1 MSGPLAIAAVT
12 AVLKD
17 VLNNGFV
24 DHDLSTVGSFSVT
37 AVPPDRITTGATEP
51 NQLNLFLYQV
61 TPNQGW
67 RNADLPSRDSN
78 GERVSNPPLAL
89 DLHYLLTAYGSQD
102 FNAEILLGYAMQI
115 LHETTQITRK
125 NIRRALETGAA
136 GEGGAP
142 IDPDVSFPPLSP
154 PRPFPSPFGSL
165 SAIDLADQVEL
176 IKITPH
182 YLTTEELSKLWTAMQ
197 ARYRQSMAYQVSVVL
212 IQSTK
217 PAKAALP
224 VIKRGEQDRG
234 VEALANASSTFPSLD
249 SIHIGPVADANLEQL
264 PRSYPSA
271 QLGLQLILQG
281 QNLDGD
287 TVQVTFKH
295 TRYGEVTHPQHLASQ
310 IIVVPPAQRTATKI
324 TVSLPDAPAAWRVG
338 LYNVTVTVTKG
349 TKNHNTNAVPLV
361 LAPRIDTILPA
372 NPIARAGSDA
382 TLTIT
387 CSPIVIQEQP
397 ATLLLP
403 DREVIA
409 NQRLINTAPLVF
421 VINNA
426 PIVTDV
432 PVRLRIDGVDSMPF
446 ERTFDANGNPL
457 PLAFAANQKV
467 TIV

>member
-24 DHDLSTVGSFSVT
+24 DHDLSVVGSFLVT

-78 GERVSNPPLAL
+78 GERVTNPPLAL

-115 LHETTQITRK
+115 LHEMPVLSRKDIRTT
-125 NIRRALETGAA
+125 LGSPLP
-136 GEGGAP
+136 GGTV
-142 IDPDVSFPPLSP
+142 IPPLL
-154 PRPFPSPFGSL
+154 FGNL
-165 SAIDLADQVEL
+165 SALDLAEQVEQ

-234 VEALANASSTFPSLD
+234 AEVLADASSTFPSLD
-249 SIHIGPVADANLEQL
+249 SIHIGPPEDANLEPL

-295 TRYGEVTHPQHLASQ
+295 TRYGEVTHPQHLAPQ
-310 IIVVPPAQRTATKI
+310 IIVVPLVQRTETKI
-324 TVSLPDAPAAWRVG
+324 TISLPDAPAAWRVG
-338 LYNVTVTVTKG
+338 LYSVAVTVTKG
-349 TKNHNTNAVPLV
+349 TKDHSTNELPLV
-361 LAPRIDTILPA
+361 LAPRID
-372 NPIARAGSDA
+372 PIIPNSITRVGLDA
-382 TLTIT
+382 TLTLT
-387 CSPIVIQEQP
+387 CSPQVIQEQT
-397 ATLLLP
+397 AALLLP
-403 DREVIA
+403 DREVTLP
-409 NQRLINTAPLVF
+409 NHPTGTTLVF

-426 PIVTDV
+426 PVVTDV
-432 PVRLRIDGVDSMPF
+432 PVRIRIDGIDSMPF
-446 ERTFDANGNPL
+446 GRKFDVNGNPL
-457 PLAFAANQKV
+457 PLAFVDNQKV
-467 TIV
+467 SIS

>member
-1 MSGPLAIAAVT
+1 MSGPLAIAGVT

-24 DHDLSTVGSFSVT
+24 DHDLSVVGSFLVT

-67 RNADLPSRDSN
+67 RNAGLPSRDSN
-78 GERVSNPPLAL
+78 GGRVTNPPLAL

-115 LHETTQITRK
+115 LHEMPALSRKDIRTTLGS
-125 NIRRALETGAA
+125 ALP
-136 GEGGAP
+136 GGTV
-142 IDPDVSFPPLSP
+142 IPPLL
-154 PRPFPSPFGSL
+154 FGNL
-165 SAIDLADQVEL
+165 SAVDLAEQVEQ

-197 ARYRQSMAYQVSVVL
+197 ARYRQSVAYQVSVVL

-217 PAKAALP
+217 PVKAALP
-224 VIKRGEQDRG
+224 VINRGEQDRG
-234 VEALANASSTFPSLD
+234 AEVLADARSTFPSLD
-249 SIHIGPVADANLEQL
+249 SIHIGPVADANLEPL

-271 QLGLQLILQG
+271 QLGLQVILQG

-310 IIVVPPAQRTATKI
+310 IIVVPPVQRTATKI
-324 TVSLPDAPAAWRVG
+324 AVSLPDAPAAWRVG
-338 LYNVTVTVTKG
+338 LYSVAVTVTKG
-349 TKNHNTNAVPLV
+349 TKDHNTNELPLV
-361 LAPRIDTILPA
+361 LAPRIDSITPA
-372 NPIARAGSDA
+372 NPIVRVGSDA

-387 CSPIVIQEQP
+387 CSPIAIKEQP

-403 DREVIA
+403 DLEVIA
-409 NQRLINTAPLVF
+409 NQRLINTDPLVF

-426 PIVTDV
+426 PVVTNV
-432 PVRLRIDGVDSMPF
+432 PVRIRIDGVDSMPF
-446 ERTFDANGNPL
+446 GRTFDANGNPL

>member
-17 VLNNGFV
+17 VLNNGFI

-37 AVPPDRITTGATEP
+37 ALPPDRITTGTQEP

-67 RNADLPSRDSN
+67 RNVGLPSRDSN
-78 GERVSNPPLAL
+78 SERLTNPPLAL
-89 DLHYLLTAYGSQD
+89 DLHYLLTSYGSQD

-115 LHETTQITRK
+115 LHESPVLSRRDIRTTLR
-125 NIRRALETGAA
+125 
-136 GEGGAP
+136 
-142 IDPDVSFPPLSP
+142 SP
-154 PRPFPSPFGSL
+154 SPVGSGILPSPFGNL
-165 SAIDLADQVEL
+165 SALDLADQVEQ

-182 YLTTEELSKLWTAMQ
+182 YLSTEELSKLWTAMQ

-224 VIKRGEQDRG
+224 VISRGEQDRG
-234 VEALANASSTFPSLD
+234 VEALANARSNFPSLE
-249 SIHIGPVADANLEQL
+249 SIHIGPLEDANLDPL

-287 TVQVTFKH
+287 TVQVNFKH
-295 TRYGEVTHPQHLASQ
+295 TRYAEKSHPQFLLPKKLA
-310 IIVVPPAQRTATKI
+310 VLPALRTATKI
-324 TVSLPDAPAAWRVG
+324 AISLPEDVPAMTEWRAGLYTVSVI
-338 LYNVTVTVTKG
+338 VTKG
-349 TKNHNTNAVPLV
+349 AKELFSNELPLV
-361 LAPRIDTILPA
+361 LAPRIDGITPA
-372 NPIARAGSDA
+372 NPIVRAGLDA

-387 CSPIVIQEQP
+387 CSPRVIKEQT

-403 DREVIA
+403 DREIIV
-409 NQRLINTAPLVF
+409 NQRLADNAPLVF
-421 VINNA
+421 VISNA
-426 PIVTDV
+426 PIVTDA
-432 PVRLRIDGVDSMPF
+432 PVRLRIEGVDSMPF
-446 ERTFDANGNPL
+446 ERNYDANGNPL
-457 PLAFAANQKV
+457 PLAFADNQKV
-467 TIV
+467 TIT